1 LENHEVQPRHL
12 LANRSGAVL
21 ALATLH
27 CPTEWRTSS
36 SAGSIFSDENGAVLK
51 RRLPSWRRT
60 GQPLRILLK
69 SQNAPAKEPGS
80 GAPTEPDGS
89 LLTVRAA
96 VSEVHLVFTVTDKHD
111 HYIKDLKQNDFKILD
126 DHKPPQQILSF
137 QSETDLPLQVGLLI
151 DTSQSVHDRFTFEQ
165 EAAIAFLKQTL
176 RQKSDQAFVVGFNI
190 KPQVTQDFT
199 DELEKAFCRRSHA
212 ATGQPNSTVRCPLL
226 CLP

>member
-1 LENHEVQPRHL
+1 MAGLILSWKHL
-12 LANRSGAVL
+12 LR
-21 ALATLH
+21 
-27 CPTEWRTSS
+27 R
-36 SAGSIFSDENGAVLK
+36 NGAVLK
-51 RRLPSWRRT
+51 RRLFSWRGT

-89 LLTVRAA
+89 LLTLRAA

-151 DTSQSVHDRFTFEQ
+151 DTSQSVHDRFTAGSGHRVS
-165 EAAIAFLKQTL
+165 EADPPAKIRPGL
-176 RQKSDQAFVVGFNI
+176 
-190 KPQVTQDFT
+190 
-199 DELEKAFCRRSHA
+199 CRRF
-212 ATGQPNSTVRCPLL
+212 
-226 CLP
+226 